1 MGFPRSSLYVIVVST
16 VLSGLYFFRPSPL
29 IKIFPIITLVMF
41 LNSNTDCKVPN
52 TVLKQG
58 VRFALIA
65 SAVGDVL
72 LEIED
77 NNIGKGINPEGDS
90 LYFLGG
96 LVSFLVAH
104 ILYIRAFFSDTTK
117 ISIFVKLL
125 LVAFYGAMMYTLL
138 PNAKSE
144 LLIPLVIYGA
154 VITFMGA
161 IMIARYNRPEIHP
174 QSKLLALLGALSF
187 VLSDSILAVNKFVY
201 PVPNG
206 KNCVMTTYYVAQV
219 LLAVS
224 TNYDLE
230 VTSKKNR

>member
-1 MGFPRSSLYVIVVST
+1 MEFPRSSLYVIVAST
-16 VLSGLYFFRPSPL
+16 VLSGLYFFQPSPL
-29 IKIFPIITLVMF
+29 LKIFPIIALVMF
-41 LNSNTDCKVPN
+41 LNSDTECKFSN
-52 TVLKQG
+52 TVLKSG

-77 NNIGKGINPEGDS
+77 NIIGKGINPEGDS

-96 LVSFLVAH
+96 LGSFLVAH
-104 ILYIRAFFSDTTK
+104 ILYIRAFFSDISK
-117 ISIFVKLL
+117 ISIFVKIL

-144 LLIPLVIYGA
+144 LLIPIVVYGA
-154 VITFMGA
+154 VIAFMGA
-161 IMIARYNRPEIHP
+161 TMIARYNRPEIHT

-187 VLSDSILAVNKFVY
+187 VLSDSILAVNKFVH

-206 KNCVMTTYYVAQV
+206 KICVMITYYVAQV
-219 LLAVS
+219 LLAIS

-230 VTSKKNR
+230 TSGTKSR